1 MFKRNQL
8 GRPMQMAGEVTPQG
22 KIIHVANKFGNPA
35 IQKMQGTSRIIYDSL
50 PLDGRTEY
58 RFFEGAGSRV
68 FPFTNLDSN
77 SGKLNVGESLA
88 IQYAQLIFFVV
99 DAVTGSVTATQ
110 PMNTQP
116 NFEMGELSFVNGE
129 QQVLKR
135 VALANFSG
143 DFNKDATY
151 AGYNQ
156 YRFETYLTI
165 QSLLEFT
172 AVVRPAVGV
181 TAANTFVRLVL
192 EGTGSLFSPKANQ

>member
-1 MFKRNQL
+1 MFKMNPLKSQR
-8 GRPMQMAGEVTPQG
+8 MAGDVTPQG
-22 KIIHVANKFGNPA
+22 KIIHVANRFGNPA
-35 IQKMQGTSRIIYDSL
+35 IASMQGTSRIIYDSL

-88 IQYAQLIFFVV
+88 IQYAQLIFFVR
-99 DAVTGSVTATQ
+99 DAVTGSITATQ
-110 PMNTQP
+110 PLNTQP

-135 VALANFSG
+135 VALCNFS
-143 DFNKDATY
+143 DEYNKDANIP
-151 AGYNQ
+151 GYNN

-172 AVVRPAVGV
+172 AIVRPAIGV
-181 TAANTFVRLVL
+181 TTANTFVRLVL
-192 EGTGSLFSPKANQ
+192 EGTGSLFSPKSNQ